1 MIDIF
6 SIFALQSGY
15 GFCIVMSK
23 KCLIISTSTEL
34 VRIAPENIVYFKA
47 DGNYCYMQADNDA
60 TKPPPV
66 NKEIEIKKEEKEEKD
81 SDKNSRRQIYFQLG
95 YVENLIEK
103 QLGAEGLRFIRIGRS
118 LIINRDYIYFI
129 HTQKQQLLLVDSKRK
144 LYQLEAS
151 KDQLKQLKEALE
163 RELEEEL
170 KKEQEEN
177 NGNQHKT
184 HFFLKKTD

>member
-60 TKPPPV
+60 TIPPPV

-177 NGNQHKT
+177 T
-184 HFFLKKTD
+184 EA